1 MTQEIQKNSYLL
13 LDSRNAPLAR
23 GELLTN
29 PDAPTLQVRV
39 LDHKISDVMNHE
51 EIQLVPMGVNGAAL
65 LGRIVRSRN
74 DNIVLEKLQSLDN
87 DMRQNLRIPTDF
99 RSFIYP
105 ITGRWR
111 GRRSIEAKD
120 LSCGGLAF
128 YSESPA
134 LKAGEVVEVVLPVT
148 DEPLLLHLRV
158 LRELNSDREG
168 LLLYASRFIDI
179 CLDEEVSIRK
189 AVFSIQLNAPR
200 SANDV

>member
-74 DNIVLEKLQSLDN
+74 DNIVLEKSGQRYAAESAHTHRFSELYLPHHGP
-87 DMRQNLRIPTDF
+87 MAGPAEH
-99 RSFIYP
+99 
-105 ITGRWR
+105 R
-111 GRRSIEAKD
+111 GQGFELRRS
-120 LSCGGLAF
+120 GF
-128 YSESPA
+128 
-134 LKAGEVVEVVLPVT
+134 
-148 DEPLLLHLRV
+148 LLR
-158 LRELNSDREG
+158 R
-168 LLLYASRFIDI
+168 
-179 CLDEEVSIRK
+179 
-189 AVFSIQLNAPR
+189 PP
-200 SANDV
+200 

>member
-128 YSESPA
+128 FCADPLDRKS
-134 LKAGEVVEVVLPVT
+134 VV
-148 DEPLLLHLRV
+148 
-158 LRELNSDREG
+158 
-168 LLLYASRFIDI
+168 
-179 CLDEEVSIRK
+179 
-189 AVFSIQLNAPR
+189 
-200 SANDV
+200 

>member
-105 ITGRWR
+105 ITGRWHRSRHQPAGAAPVQNSPGAALR
-111 GRRSIEAKD
+111 GGAGGRALRREICGDVQRRGDGGAGGRIQHPAPGPSAKI
-120 LSCGGLAF
+120 LSG
-128 YSESPA
+128 
-134 LKAGEVVEVVLPVT
+134 AGMAG
-148 DEPLLLHLRV
+148 
-158 LRELNSDREG
+158 SD
-168 LLLYASRFIDI
+168 
-179 CLDEEVSIRK
+179 
-189 AVFSIQLNAPR
+189 IQNAYKHQQR
-200 SANDV
+200 